1 MTLKALCADPSWV
14 KRWLTMASLRT
25 FASLY
30 SGINWP
36 ANTVTYRQRLL
47 FKQIFPQVL
56 GLVEWCHKDART
68 TTGYYSRYCRKFRQ
82 YLCTWPIT
90 RFPEVLRHDHRIIFL
105 NFCGR
110 VVKRNMIFAAI
121 LLTRRGTWCDFNS
134 LRLANYVKYTNRSK
148 TRVENT
154 FMLPVKKCDAHKV
167 TALLLYRYDCKAKNT
182 FLLKVKQLYNLLST
196 WNIEPLPCVRIEYLF
211 MLPEKVFSKNVHP
224 FLFCC

>member
-1 MTLKALCADPSWV
+1 MLELLQGTTRGTAGSFVNICVHDPLHGFQKYCV
-14 KRWLTMASLRT
+14 M
-25 FASLY
+25 
-30 SGINWP
+30 
-36 ANTVTYRQRLL
+36 
-47 FKQIFPQVL
+47 
-56 GLVEWCHKDART
+56 
-68 TTGYYSRYCRKFRQ
+68 TTGSF
-82 YLCTWPIT
+82 
-90 RFPEVLRHDHRIIFL
+90 FF

-167 TALLLYRYDCKAKNT
+167 TALLLYRYHCKAKNT

-224 FLFCC
+224 FLYFC